1 MRRAATDVGRRCHG
15 VALCQSNGLR
25 PVTPLMGMEPETEE
39 TLTDFNGDN
48 FQRRTVRSSPAGRQH
63 GLRGSWGKLR
73 HVPTL
78 TTWMTW
84 RGPEAPAFDAH
95 ALARGVRRFRE
106 PAHVVR
112 ESEQGRVGLAFGGEL
127 SARPGA
133 GGYPLLATLPALY
146 PEWLGDRSFGEM
158 HGVRFPYVTGAM
170 ANGIATSRLVIAVAR
185 AGLLGFF
192 GAAGLA
198 PDRVENALVEIE
210 EALGRDGPSWGS
222 NLIHSPNEPDLEM
235 AVADLYLRRGVR
247 RVSASAYMNLTPA
260 IVRYAATGLS
270 LDPNGR
276 LRRRHCVLAKVSRPE
291 VAERFLSPA
300 PAPLLE
306 SLVSQ
311 GRLTRPEATL
321 AARVPLAEDIT
332 VESDSGGHTDNRPLA
347 ALFPTICRLRDDLVA
362 RHEYERPI
370 RVGAAGSLG
379 TPAAVASAFSL
390 GAAYVLT
397 GSVNQ
402 AAVES
407 GLSDPG
413 RRMLAEAGIADVV
426 MAPAADMFELGVKLQ
441 VLRRGTLFAQRATRL
456 HELYTRHDALESI
469 PAPERERLEREVFGQ
484 SIEETWAQT
493 RSFWNGRDAK
503 QVERAEREP
512 RHRMALVFRWYL
524 GKSSRWAI
532 EGDESR
538 RLDYQ
543 IWCGPAMGAFNAWAR
558 DSFLADPARR
568 EAVQIALNL
577 LEGAA
582 VVTRAQQVRS
592 YGAPVPAAA
601 FDFRPRPLTAS
612 GDGPA

>member
-1 MRRAATDVGRRCHG
+1 LDVNSNTFEASAREPLSGEVSCLPMPTITSWATW
-15 VALCQSNGLR
+15 
-25 PVTPLMGMEPETEE
+25 T
-39 TLTDFNGDN
+39 
-48 FQRRTVRSSPAGRQH
+48 
-63 GLRGSWGKLR
+63 GSG
-73 HVPTL
+73 
-78 TTWMTW
+78 
-84 RGPEAPAFDAH
+84 APAFDAGDI
-95 ALARGVRRFRE
+95 ARAVRRFRE
-106 PAHVVR
+106 TAHVVR
-112 ESEQGRVGLAFGGEL
+112 ESDQGRVGLAFGGQV
-127 SARPGA
+127 SAGSGS
-133 GGYPLLATLPALY
+133 GGYPLVATLPPLY
-146 PEWLGDRSFGEM
+146 PEWLGDRSFGEV

-198 PDRVENALVEIE
+198 PDRVEKALVEIE
-210 EALGRDGPSWGS
+210 EALGPDGTGWGS

-270 LDPNGR
+270 LDPDGR
-276 LRRRHCVLAKVSRPE
+276 LRRRHHVLAKVSRPE

-300 PAPLLE
+300 PAGILE

-311 GRLTRPEATL
+311 GRLSRPEATL
-321 AARVPLAEDIT
+321 AARVPLAEDVT

-347 ALFPTICRLRDDLVA
+347 ALFPTICRLRDDLVT
-362 RHEYERPI
+362 RHDYERPI

-379 TPAAVASAFSL
+379 TPAAVAAAFSL

-407 GLSDPG
+407 GLSEPG

-456 HELYTRHDALESI
+456 YELYTRHEALESI
-469 PAPERERLEREVFGQ
+469 PEPDRERLEREILGQ
-484 SIEETWAQT
+484 SLEETWAQT
-493 RSFWNGRDAK
+493 RSFWNGRDPK
-503 QVERAEREP
+503 QLERAEREP

-532 EGDESR
+532 EGDETR
-538 RLDYQ
+538 RLDFQ
-543 IWCGPAMGAFNAWAR
+543 IWCGPAMGAFNAWTR

-582 VVTRAQQVRS
+582 VVTRAQQLRS
-592 YGAPVPAAA
+592 YGAAVPAAA
-601 FDFRPRPLTAS
+601 FDFRPRPLIAS
-612 GDGPA
+612 GDAPS